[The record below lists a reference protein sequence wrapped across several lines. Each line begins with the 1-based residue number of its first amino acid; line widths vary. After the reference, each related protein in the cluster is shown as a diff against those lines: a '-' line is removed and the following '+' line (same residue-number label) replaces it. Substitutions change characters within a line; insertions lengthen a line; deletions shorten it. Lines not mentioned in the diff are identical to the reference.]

1 MEAVR
6 KIVNA
11 GLLANI
17 IDLPWKAKD
26 MRVEI
31 IVMPAG
37 EIDANAADANAV
49 ASLKGRLKEYANPIL
64 AQKERRAWENSVAE
78 KYGTL

>member
-1 MEAVR
+1 MKAVR
-6 KIVNA
+6 KIVDA
-11 GLLANI
+11 GLLATI

-31 IVMPAG
+31 IVTP
-37 EIDANAADANAV
+37 AADTEDESVAAAQG
-49 ASLKGRLKEYANPIL
+49 ASLKGRLKEYANPAL
-64 AQKERRAWENSVAE
+64 AEREHNAWAEHAAE

>member
-11 GLLANI
+11 GILAPI

-31 IVMPAG
+31 IVMPVG
-37 EIDANAADANAV
+37 ETAENDGAQAV
-49 ASLKGRLKEYANPIL
+49 SLKGRLKEYANASL
-64 AQKERRAWENSVAE
+64 VGKERQAWENHVSE
-78 KYGTL
+78 KYGTH